1 MVTVTPSVILDI
13 SRSVLAHTSHCRN
26 CQLIYS
32 VESAGVRG
40 LVGNICWLSSISY
53 SLYAAFLSHMCAP
66 TVLGLTLSSPYL
78 VIKIVYPSLPLSL
91 SLTTLSLIPL
101 TSHLESILK
110 HLTPWWAFTPMT
122 GSNTFVHML
131 DLEIL
136 NLAIVMVVLVFIFQT
151 TLYLLGITTED
162 HGGSHM

>member
-1 MVTVTPSVILDI
+1 MTVTPSVILDI

-66 TVLGLTLSSPYL
+66 TVLGLSLSSPYL

-91 SLTTLSLIPL
+91 SLSPSLPL
-101 TSHLESILK
+101 PPTSHLESILK

-162 HGGSHM
+162 HGGSYM